1 MNRHEIARRKR
12 ALGQFFTPPD
22 LARWMAR
29 GLWEDWQAGQSGTRV
44 DSANCPKL
52 SIAPSLLDPASGDGA
67 LLRAAAEE
75 WGRRAQCPT
84 GSAHPDQGAVPVPG
98 QPLPR
103 LLGIECDPSLV
114 ARCHTCWPPELVTSP
129 GNSLI
134 PRVYWGDALTG
145 PGFGEAEARTDSA
158 NHHAA
163 LSHEVPPIDWPATFP
178 AEAAGGGFDLILGN
192 PPYLRERGHQALFAS
207 LARTT
212 LGRRWQQPR
221 MDLAHYFLHRALDLL
236 KPGGCLAF
244 VMSVYWTRSDS
255 AAPLLER
262 LRTETQPLEWIQL
275 GNRDLF
281 PGVQGHHAVFR
292 LRRRSSESA
301 DASRDPQVA
310 RLRTVDTS
318 GPLDAAWQTAEVR
331 TLSVSEFFD
340 AVLEPPAHRHRRV
353 NPLSAPPV
361 DAPTESPVLEDEFE
375 VRQGIAENPPR
386 ITRAHQRIW
395 PDLPPVGTG
404 VFVLTTD
411 ELRQLELSPAEETLV
426 RPYHRPQAI
435 QRYHLAAEPVEW
447 LLYLTRQTVPRLAA
461 CPAIAR
467 HLARFQPLLE
477 VRREVARGLIGWWH
491 LHWPRE
497 ERLFQQEKILGIQM
511 GTAPRF
517 AFVPQPAYTG
527 FSTHVIVARP
537 DTCGR
542 SLPVLAA
549 LLNSQGAHDWF
560 AARAK
565 PRGVKFDLSGGLLR
579 RFPLPA
585 READREQAIEAL
597 VRQAAR
603 QPDPGLDQELDRL
616 VLPWWS

>member
-1 MNRHEIARRKR
+1 MTRHEIARRKR

-22 LARWMAR
+22 LAHWMAR
-29 GLWEDWQAGQSGTRV
+29 GLWEDWQAGQSADETTHLTP
-44 DSANCPKL
+44 PKF
-52 SIAPSLLDPASGDGA
+52 STGPSLLDPACGDGA
-67 LLRAAAEE
+67 LLRAAAEV
-75 WGRRAQCPT
+75 WIRRARGT
-84 GSAHPDQGAVPVPG
+84 VDRSHPGGEATTVLGQAVP
-98 QPLPR
+98 
-103 LLGIECDPSLV
+103 LLSGVECDPTLVNQCRSL
-114 ARCHTCWPPELVTSP
+114 WPANLATSP
-129 GNSLI
+129 I
-134 PRVYWGDALTG
+134 PLPTLQVHWGDALTG
-145 PGFGEAEARTDSA
+145 PAFGDAEGGLDLA
-158 NHHAA
+158 NQPAPLPGRA
-163 LSHEVPPIDWPATFP
+163 PPIDWLATFP
-178 AEAAGGGFDLILGN
+178 TEAAAGGFDLILGN
-192 PPYLRERGHQALFAS
+192 PPYVRERGHRALFER
-207 LARTT
+207 LAHTT

-292 LRRRSSESA
+292 LRRRPSGDT
-301 DASRDPQVA
+301 DAIRASQFA

-318 GPLDAAWQTAEVR
+318 GPLDTAWQTAEVR

-340 AVLEPPAHRHRRV
+340 VVLDSPAHRYRRV
-353 NPLSAPPV
+353 QPLLPPPV
-361 DAPTESPVLEDEFE
+361 DAQIESPVLEDEFE

-386 ITRAHQRIW
+386 ITRAHLRTW

-404 VFVLTTD
+404 VFVLTTE
-411 ELRQLELSPAEETLV
+411 ELRQLELTPAEETLV

-435 QRYHLAAEPVEW
+435 QRYHLAVEPVEW
-447 LLYLTRQTVPRLAA
+447 LLYLTRQTAPRLDV

-527 FSTHVIVARP
+527 FSTHVIVSRP
-537 DTCGR
+537 GTSSR
-542 SLPVLAA
+542 PLPVLAA

-560 AARAK
+560 TTRAK
-565 PRGVKFDLSGGLLR
+565 QRGVKFDLSGGLLR

-585 READREQAIEAL
+585 RDTDREQAIEAL

-603 QPDPGLDQELDRL
+603 QSDPRLDQELDRL
-616 VLPWWS
+616 VRPWWS